1 MNGAEA
7 QSRTGDTSIFSAV
20 LYQLSYLGT
29 APHRGHNPNKTR
41 TKTAASEKT
50 CTRDRALVLFA
61 STRKR
66 PTKIAL
72 VLAIGIWYFSSS
84 TWSDTPGRR
93 RGTPSPAGRS
103 PPSAAAILVTRGAV
117 CRLCPPRQRR
127 DRRAGPDGHP
137 ARAPRLF
144 RRRARPRSAQARQR
158 GPAGSGPP
166 AARRPGHDRV
176 G

>member
-7 QSRTGDTSIFSAV
+7 QSRTGDTSIFSGV
-20 LYQLSYLGT
+20 LYTLTSPGT
-29 APHRGHNPNKTR
+29 APNGCQNPHDTR
-41 TKTAASEKT
+41 SKTAASEKT
-50 CTRDRALVLFA
+50 CTRDRVLVLFA
-61 STRKR
+61 STRKQ

-72 VLAIGIWYFSSS
+72 VLAIGIWYFPSS

-103 PPSAAAILVTRGAV
+103 PPPAAAILVTRGAV
-117 CRLCPPRQRR
+117 CRCVLLANGVIGERGLT
-127 DRRAGPDGHP
+127 DTL
-137 ARAPRLF
+137 RAPRLF

-166 AARRPGHDRV
+166 AA
-176 G
+176 